1 MKKFYAIVLMSVFLL
16 AASAFHYS
24 GTKSDVKATQVAEE
38 MAVRDLQ
45 KPAENTKPEEKVLDT
60 TAITAKIST
69 ATEETNKQAEK
80 VEPEEKAKPE
90 EKTVD
95 AVKKEETTPAVK
107 EETNK
112 QTAKNEHN
120 TNPEQVNEGKD
131 TSAEDE
137 IIIDGTKYVLVMDEN
152 KHPNLSDIII
162 AVRNHGAKLYAIP
175 DSDVFIIIKDQNPI
189 AYMSAGVLEALPDY
203 AELVK
208 DMLTNRYEGFKENV
222 DLAIQTGE
230 TVQVNWG
237 STGYHIE
244 LKDGWLIVNYF

>member
-38 MAVRDLQ
+38 MEVRDLQ

-60 TAITAKIST
+60 TAITAETST

-95 AVKKEETTPAVK
+95 AVKKEEITPAVK

-120 TNPEQVNEGKD
+120 KEKA

-137 IIIDGTKYVLVMDEN
+137 IIIDGTKYILVMDEN
-152 KHPNLSDIII
+152 KHPNLRDKII
-162 AVRNHGAKLYAIP
+162 AVRNHGAKLYAVP
-175 DSDVFIIIKDQNPI
+175 DSDVFIIIKDQKPI
-189 AYMSAGVLEALPDY
+189 AYMTVGNLEALPDY
-203 AELVK
+203 AGMVK
-208 DMLTNRYEGFKENV
+208 DMLTNEYEGIEENI
-222 DLAIQTGE
+222 DLAIQTGA
-230 TVQVNWG
+230 TVHVSWG
-237 STGYHIE
+237 LKEYLIE